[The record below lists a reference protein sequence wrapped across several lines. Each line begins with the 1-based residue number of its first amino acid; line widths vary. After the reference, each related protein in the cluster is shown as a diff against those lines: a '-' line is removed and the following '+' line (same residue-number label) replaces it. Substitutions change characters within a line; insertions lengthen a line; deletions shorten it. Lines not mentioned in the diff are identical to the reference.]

1 MDLIASCAWS
11 MVTISMNS
19 VVCGSKSWFTISI
32 LEFPDVRMDVNPVM
46 VVRRRRELEAPL
58 SSNFARVVAEGAFSH
73 VNGVAPSTPYC
84 FLTRLDPHVLNSQLK

>member
-1 MDLIASCAWS
+1 
-11 MVTISMNS
+11 MVTISTNS

-46 VVRRRRELEAPL
+46 VVRRQQVELEAPL

-73 VNGVAPSTPYC
+73 VNGVALSTPYC